1 MASKT
6 SIANLAIAAHSGDWV
21 DDVDAAQGRT
31 PEAILAVWDTTL
43 EQALAA
49 HPWKFARWTWR
60 DQPALAATENPDPDL
75 AYAYRLPPDCVR
87 VFETRPKFTFDEW
100 ENIVTS
106 DTGPALTLI
115 GVRRSVDIGRFSA
128 YFVQYLAKRL
138 ALEICTPIN
147 ASEAIR
153 KRCQEEVAIAFKEA
167 TFDNGRAGQV
177 KMPFADSFLAA
188 RTRGVFDGRG
198 RR

>member
-6 SIANLAIAAHSGDWV
+6 DIANLAIADHSGDWV
-21 DDVDAAQGRT
+21 DDIDAATGRT
-31 PEAILAVWDTTL
+31 PEAILAVWNTTVEL
-43 EQALAA
+43 ALAA
-49 HPWKFARWTWR
+49 HPWKFAKWTWR

-75 AYAYRLPPDCVR
+75 AFAYRLPPDCVR
-87 VFETRPKFTFDEW
+87 VFETRPKCTFDEW

-128 YFVQYLAKRL
+128 YFVEYLAKLL
-138 ALEICTPIN
+138 ALRICTPIN

-153 KRCQEEVAIAFKEA
+153 KRCKDDSLLAFKDA
-167 TFDNGRAGQV
+167 VFDNGRAGKV
-177 KMPFADSFLAA
+177 NVPFADSFVMA
-188 RTRGVFDGRG
+188 RTRGVFDGRS